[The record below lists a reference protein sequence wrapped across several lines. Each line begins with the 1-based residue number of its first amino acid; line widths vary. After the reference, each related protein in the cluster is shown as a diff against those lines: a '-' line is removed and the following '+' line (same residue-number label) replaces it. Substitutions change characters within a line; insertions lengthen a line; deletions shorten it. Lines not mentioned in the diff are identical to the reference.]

1 MKGDDLKVRNYV
13 KSYGYDFVLDAIETA
28 IDLKNAREMSR
39 KRMGIVPTVKKREGE
54 FRIIEMAN
62 QMKIRIGG

>member
-39 KRMGIVPTVKKREGE
+39 KRMGIVSAIYEKK
-54 FRIIEMAN
+54 A
-62 QMKIRIGG
+62 